1 MKQLHRIDI
10 VLQSQEVLNAQ
21 LVLTISFVLCE
32 V

>member
-1 MKQLHRIDI
+1 MKELHLSDI
-10 VLQSQEVLNAQ
+10 VFQSREVLNAQ